1 MNSLINKVFKTKSKS
16 PDSNVLEQSFKAI
29 FDSLDHG
36 LIIFD
41 SESGKILGINKWAL
55 EFYKY
60 NFVDATSLVV
70 GDFSSQNDQ
79 YTKNNFKLAFDKST
93 DKKSEP
99 FIWQEKDKNGKL
111 LWSEITFNK
120 IKLENSKR
128 VFAIIKDAA
137 AKKSIEEQKDYL
149 DKTKNDFVISVAEQ
163 LRTPLGSMRWNLEQ
177 LIDKTYDFQ
186 LPEEAV
192 KLIKKNY
199 EINLKAVELVNKLTH
214 VSKIERNKIRSHI
227 TGFSL
232 AELID
237 EIIDELSAE
246 IKLKSIEVKFRINKE
261 HNFNLKMDRKQIK
274 DALKNVINN
283 AIKYAFQ
290 KTHVTISLNKKNN
303 YFEIKTT
310 NVGIGIPAKDNK
322 HVFDKFFTADN
333 NFRSSQKGSGLG
345 LFIAKSYIERID
357 GSISFSSSEDKKTIF
372 IVRIPVK
379 QN

>member
-1 MNSLINKVFKTKSKS
+1 MNSLINKVFRTKSKS
-16 PDSNVLEQSFKAI
+16 PESNVLEQSFKAI
-29 FDSLDHG
+29 FDCLEHG

-41 SESGKILGINKWAL
+41 SDSGKIIDINKWAL

-60 NFVDATSLVV
+60 NFEEAISFEA

-79 YTKNNFKLAFDKST
+79 YTKNNFKLAFDQIAE
-93 DKKSEP
+93 KKSAP
-99 FIWQEKDKNGKL
+99 FIWQEKNKNGKL

-120 IKLENSKR
+120 IELENSKR
-128 VFAIIKDAA
+128 LIAVIKDAA
-137 AKKSIEEQKDYL
+137 EQKYLEEQADYL
-149 DKTKNDFVISVAEQ
+149 NKTQNDFVISIAEQ

-177 LIDKTYDFQ
+177 LMEKTNDFQ
-186 LPEEAV
+186 LSQEAAN
-192 KLIKKNY
+192 LIKKNY

-227 TGFSL
+227 SGFSL
-232 AELID
+232 TELID
-237 EIIDELSAE
+237 EIIEELNPE
-246 IKLKSIEVKFRINKE
+246 IKLKSLDVKFRINKE
-261 HNFNLKMDRKQIK
+261 YSYNLKLDRIQIK
-274 DALKNVINN
+274 DALKNIINN

-290 KTHVTISLNKKNN
+290 KTDVTISLNKKNN

-310 NVGIGIPAKDNK
+310 NVGIGIPAKDNR

-372 IVRIPVK
+372 IVRIPVT